1 MKYLKLF
8 ITLFSA
14 VALCLSLSSCSK
26 EPTLPDNAKTTSS
39 GENDLGQEFID
50 SFIFF
55 GESTTY
61 HLKSRGVLS
70 GGADTTQVWG
80 TKSGTLNLDTAI
92 TTTRIIYPETNE
104 EIKLSEALSKK
115 TPQNIL
121 LSFGLNGAV
130 QKICKGEEYF
140 KECYKMLIDMIRQYS
155 PSTNIFIQSAFP
167 VASNMDMSSYSID
180 AATLN
185 QYIDKINTWS
195 RELAAECK
203 IKYLDTAD
211 ELKDER
217 GFLRAEYQVG
227 DGYHLTAEAYEK
239 ILMYIRTHG

>member
-1 MKYLKLF
+1 MKYIKLF

-14 VALCLSLSSCSK
+14 VTLCLNLLSCAK
-26 EPTLPDNAKTTSS
+26 DPTSADNAKTTSS
-39 GENDLGQEFID
+39 GKNDLGQEFID

-70 GGADTTQVWG
+70 GGTDTKQVWG

-92 TTTRIIYPETNE
+92 TTTKIIYPETNE
-104 EIKLSEALSKK
+104 EIRLSEALSKK
-115 TPQNIL
+115 APQNIL

-130 QKICKGEEYF
+130 QKINKGEEYF
-140 KECYKMLIDMIRQYS
+140 KECYKMLIDMIRKYS

-167 VASNMDMSSYSID
+167 VASNMDMSGYSID
-180 AATLN
+180 TATLN
-185 QYIDKINTWS
+185 QYIEKINLWS
-195 RELAAECK
+195 RELASECG
-203 IKYLDTAD
+203 IKYLDTAS
-211 ELKDER
+211 ELKDES

-227 DGYHLTAEAYEK
+227 DGYHLNVKAYEK
-239 ILMYIRTHG
+239 ILMYIRTHD